1 MNYGYCRISTPKQSL
16 ERQERNILSRTPD
29 AYIVKEIWTGTTFD
43 RPKWNWLIKRL
54 KPQDSITYDSVSR
67 MGRTSE
73 EGFAIYKELYE
84 KGIELIFIKE
94 PHIDTSAYRE
104 ALDGIMACHTIVST
118 GDDATDE
125 LVNAIMDAVNK
136 FMMKKVEA
144 DIKKAFDQ
152 AEKEVEDMRRRTS
165 EGIETARRHGKQI
178 GQKPGAK
185 LHTKKEKETK
195 PLILKYSKD
204 FNGSLNDKEC
214 MRQIGNISN
223 NTYYKYKRDLLREKT
238 SIFSEQTI

>member
-43 RPKWNWLIKRL
+43 RPKWNWIYKRL
-54 KPQDSITYDSVSR
+54 KPKDTITYDSVSR
-67 MGRTSE
+67 MGRTAE
-73 EGFAIYKELYE
+73 EGFLLYKELYE
-84 KGIELIFIKE
+84 MDVELTFLKE

-104 ALDGIMACHTIVST
+104 ALAGIQATYVST
-118 GDDATDE
+118 GDEATDE
-125 LVNAIMDAVNK
+125 LVNTIMDAVNK

-144 DIKKAFDQ
+144 DIKKAFEQ
-152 AEKEVEDMRRRTS
+152 AEKEVEDMRKRTS
-165 EGIETARRHGKQI
+165 EGIETARLHGKQI
-178 GQKPGAK
+178 GQKKGAK
-185 LHTKKEKETK
+185 LHTKKESTTK
-195 PLILKYSKD
+195 PLIMKYSKD

-223 NTYYKYKRDLLREKT
+223 NTYYKYKRELLIEKANA
-238 SIFSEQTI
+238 

>member
-29 AYIVKEIWTGTTFD
+29 AYIVKEVWTGTTFD
-43 RPKWNWLIKRL
+43 RPKWSWLSKRL
-54 KPQDSITYDSVSR
+54 KSGDTITYDSVSR
-67 MGRTSE
+67 MSRTAE
-73 EGFAIYKELYE
+73 EGFLIYKELYE
-84 KGIELIFIKE
+84 KGIELVFIKE
-94 PHIDTSAYRE
+94 PHIDTNAYRE
-104 ALDGIMACHTIVST
+104 AMAGIITNQISVST
-118 GDDATDE
+118 GDEATDE
-125 LVNAIMDAVNK
+125 LVNTIIDAVYR
-136 FMMKKVEA
+136 FMMKKVES
-144 DIKKAFDQ
+144 DIKKAFEQ

-185 LHTKKEKETK
+185 LHTKKETLTK

-204 FNGSLNDKEC
+204 FNGHLNDKEC

-223 NTYYKYKRDLLREKT
+223 NTYYKYKREL
-238 SIFSEQTI
+238 FSELQPKEQI